1 MRNLRKFVFSGM
13 LMLNAFCTSAFAY
26 VEKSVALPEDVNT
39 RKLIVNLVVIAVGL
53 VSYYFTKF
61 IMYHV
66 GDVRANIDSYMV
78 RKNYRKVN
86 SNRDKYKKMNYD
98 MQNMRRMR
106 EQMMQQQ
113 NLSNEEMQRQ
123 MEEMQRQMEDSQRQ
137 MEEMQRQQNE
147 WATEEARKAVT
158 PFDHGGYMQ
167 GDGFNPSD
175 TMAADAQRQM
185 DNMNNMNNMGM
196 F

>member
-1 MRNLRKFVFSGM
+1 MRNLKKIVFSGM
-13 LMLNAFCTSAFAY
+13 LMLNVFCTSVFAD
-26 VEKSVALPEDVNT
+26 VKKTIALPEDVHT
-39 RKLIVNLVVIAVGL
+39 RKLIVNLAVIAVGL

-61 IMYHV
+61 LMYHV
-66 GDVRANIDSYMV
+66 GDIKANIDSYMV
-78 RKNYRKVN
+78 RKKYIKVN
-86 SNRDKYKKMNYD
+86 SNRDQYKKMNYD

-106 EQMMQQQ
+106 EHIMRQQ

-123 MEEMQRQMEDSQRQ
+123 LD
-137 MEEMQRQQNE
+137 EMQRQQNE
-147 WATEEARKAVT
+147 WAAEEARKAVT

>member
-1 MRNLRKFVFSGM
+1 MRNVKRTVFSCM
-13 LMLNAFCTSAFAY
+13 FILSVFCTSAFAD
-26 VEKSVALPEDVNT
+26 VEKTVALPEDAQT

-53 VSYYFTKF
+53 FSYYFTKF
-61 IMYHV
+61 LMYHV
-66 GDVRANIDSYMV
+66 GDVRANIDSYMA
-78 RKNYRKVN
+78 RKKYAKVK
-86 SNRDKYKKMNYD
+86 SNRDQYKKMNYD

-106 EQMMQQQ
+106 EQMMQDQ

-123 MEEMQRQMEDSQRQ
+123 MEEMQRQME
-137 MEEMQRQQNE
+137 EMQRQQNE
-147 WATEEARKAVT
+147 WAAEEARKAVT